1 MEKVET
7 AVLITYIVEMMR
19 EKDISVVIPT
29 HKYRLQQRTNIQLL
43 LPFVKKGVN
52 KVHTSKQNSTVTKPG

>member
-1 MEKVET
+1 VLKLRTSCIYMEKVET

-29 HKYRLQQRTNIQLL
+29 HKY
-43 LPFVKKGVN
+43 
-52 KVHTSKQNSTVTKPG
+52 H

>member
-19 EKDISVVIPT
+19 EKDI
-29 HKYRLQQRTNIQLL
+29 
-43 LPFVKKGVN
+43 
-52 KVHTSKQNSTVTKPG
+52 